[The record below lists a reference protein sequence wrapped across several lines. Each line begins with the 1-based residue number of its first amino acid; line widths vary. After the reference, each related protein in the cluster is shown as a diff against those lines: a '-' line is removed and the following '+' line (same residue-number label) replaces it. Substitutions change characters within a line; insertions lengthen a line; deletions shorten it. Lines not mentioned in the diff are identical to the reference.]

1 MMPDVSE
8 DLLRRVRAGLL
19 ASPFTVNAVRDYCR
33 PRFG

>member
-1 MMPDVSE
+1 MPDVSG